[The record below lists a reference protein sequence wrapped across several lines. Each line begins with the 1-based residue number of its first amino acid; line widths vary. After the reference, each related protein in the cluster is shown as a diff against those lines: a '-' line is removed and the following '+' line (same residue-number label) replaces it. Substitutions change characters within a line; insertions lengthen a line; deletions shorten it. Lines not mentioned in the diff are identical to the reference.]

1 MNNEA
6 PKLGEERILETMSK
20 NGKPF
25 YVIERFD
32 DCNCP
37 VCEESGHWM
46 RMAGGPDLQAAKSF
60 AALANI
66 ATVVQ

>member
-6 PKLGEERILETMSK
+6 PKLGEEHILETASK
-20 NGKPF
+20 DGKPY
-25 YVIERFD
+25 YVIERWD
-32 DCNCP
+32 ECDCP
-37 VCEESGHWM
+37 VCEEPGHWM
-46 RMAGGPDLQAAKSF
+46 RMAGGPDLQQVKSY